1 MGAELCFVSEFVEDC
16 GGGDSTYRIEPL
28 LCTLSTLPNRALL
41 EREVAESIRLPVV
54 DNLELLL
61 SAVKFGVL

>member
-16 GGGDSTYRIEPL
+16 GGGDRTYRIEPL
-28 LCTLSTLPNRALL
+28 LCTLSTLLNRALL

-54 DNLELLL
+54 DDLELLL
-61 SAVKFGVL
+61 SAVKIGVL

>member
-16 GGGDSTYRIEPL
+16 GGGDRTYRIEPL
-28 LCTLSTLPNRALL
+28 LCTLSTLLNRALL
-41 EREVAESIRLPVV
+41 EREVAESIRLAVV
-54 DNLELLL
+54 DDLELLL